1 MILDE
6 LLPGDLIYVCICL
19 CGLQFSRKLYDLQNG
34 GSALEGCDL
43 ENCASIA
50 NMLVL
55 DDGFDSPII
64 CGSCVKNIIVWNIR
78 WRCPITGEIYQ
89 HCPTCTGEEGG
100 IVLQRNTLFSQAC
113 NDLKVEKYTFSL
125 AGSKS
130 MIYQYVLDPL
140 SKIVPGV
147 DTNKYPHIS
156 TLSTYRE
163 NMSVADQCRLCASAL
178 QSIEEEKTK
187 ARRANARNND
197 RDLTRCESVYTLG
210 MESPRLTFVTDNAIE
225 LERLVI
231 ELDSHKSKGFD
242 MNSFI
247 NSFVKKSK
255 EFESVPIMTILTE
268 FPSQSQDYVKRN
280 LSNIAGH
287 HKIDKDKVLISHVL
301 SYLGGRSWEARKK
314 KHGGKQGA
322 VDHQRMKMM
331 EAIPGANDLLKLDYV
346 NYEEDEIIALGSRN
360 GYDIQQLVGLHTS
373 LHDALCGLNNN
384 NSLGFL
390 LKATAAFATE
400 ALAPIRSSGM
410 RPLKSVALGKVH
422 DSDSYNMTI
431 TNKINTTLYLLV
443 TPEGSVK
450 AVRPIVHVL
459 LKQMEKYK
467 EQLSIE

>member
-1 MILDE
+1 MNHKTIIRNDPTYYDDPFSSEFACLILDE

-113 NDLKVEKYTFSL
+113 DDLKVEKYTFSL

-280 LSNIAGH
+280 LSEIAGH
-287 HKIDKDKVLISHVL
+287 HKIEKDKVLIFHVL
-301 SYLGGRSWEARKK
+301 SYLGGKGANRSWEARKK
-314 KHGGKQGA
+314 KHGGEKEA
-322 VDHQRMKMM
+322 AEKM
-331 EAIPGANDLLKLDYV
+331 ESTFVEGIDVAEDLMKLDYEKGEIV
-346 NYEEDEIIALGSRN
+346 ALRPKYDLPQIVGYHKAFRYALDECGFNKKNTLELFLEASCAFVTKALGTVRLDSVELGN
-360 GYDIQQLVGLHTS
+360 G
-373 LHDALCGLNNN
+373 HDD
-384 NSLGFL
+384 
-390 LKATAAFATE
+390 
-400 ALAPIRSSGM
+400 SS
-410 RPLKSVALGKVH
+410 
-422 DSDSYNMTI
+422 NMCVS
-431 TNKINTTLYLLV
+431 NKINTTLYLLV
-443 TPEGSVK
+443 TPAKHKG
-450 AVRPIVHVL
+450 IL
-459 LKQMEKYK
+459 
-467 EQLSIE
+467 I